1 MKAFF
6 EGIAYLFEEI
16 LFVPMDW
23 MREMELTNW
32 WTANTINWIFIIICC
47 AANWYWIKQL
57 KLFKDK
63 GEDEQDTTA
72 HSFLK

>member
-23 MREMELTNW
+23 MRELELSNW
-32 WTANTINWIFIIICC
+32 WTANTINWLFIIICFC
-47 AANWYWIKQL
+47 ANWYWIKQL

>member
-6 EGIAYLFEEI
+6 EGIQYLFVDI

-23 MREMELTNW
+23 FREMELTNW
-32 WTANTINWIFIIICC
+32 WIANIINWIFIVVCSYWT
-47 AANWYWIKQL
+47 WYWTKEL
-57 KLFKDK
+57 KIFKDT
-63 GEDEQDTTA
+63 GEDDQDTTA